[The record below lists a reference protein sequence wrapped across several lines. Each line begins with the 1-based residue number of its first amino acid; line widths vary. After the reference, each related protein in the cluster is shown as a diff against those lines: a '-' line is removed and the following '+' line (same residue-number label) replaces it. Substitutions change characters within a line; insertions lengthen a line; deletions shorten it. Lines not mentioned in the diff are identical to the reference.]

1 MPTYTFIKERQEC
14 GNIDGCKFV
23 GDVFITDDEAA
34 AARLRTSQTFNR
46 TVREITEEEPPAQQT
61 GEDIRKGKKK

>member
-1 MPTYTFIKERQEC
+1 MPTYIFIKERQEC

-23 GDVFITDDEAA
+23 GDVFITEDEAA

-46 TVREITEEEPPAQQT
+46 TVREIIEKPAET
-61 GEDIRKGKKK
+61 KPKPEGKKK